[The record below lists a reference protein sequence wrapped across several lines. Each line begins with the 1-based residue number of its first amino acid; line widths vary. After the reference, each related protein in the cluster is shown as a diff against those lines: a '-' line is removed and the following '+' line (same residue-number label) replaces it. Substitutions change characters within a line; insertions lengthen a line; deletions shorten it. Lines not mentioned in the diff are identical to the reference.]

1 MADNSNS
8 IIAWILVGG
17 GGSVLGGLVT
27 TVFNILGSRGKD
39 RADAADLATSAA
51 SRMIKR
57 LEEENTRMR
66 GAILTLTD
74 ILDTVIDDLDIP
86 EVAKKKLK
94 AANRAAKMS
103 V

>member
-1 MADNSNS
+1 MANPNS
-8 IIAWILVGG
+8 IIGWILVGG
-17 GGSVLGGLVT
+17 GGSVLGGLAST
-27 TVFNILGSRGKD
+27 LINIFGSRGKD
-39 RADAADLATSAA
+39 RANAADLATSAA
-51 SRMIKR
+51 SRMIQR

-74 ILDTVIDDLDIP
+74 ILDTVIDDLDITQ
-86 EVAKKKLK
+86 VAKKKLK